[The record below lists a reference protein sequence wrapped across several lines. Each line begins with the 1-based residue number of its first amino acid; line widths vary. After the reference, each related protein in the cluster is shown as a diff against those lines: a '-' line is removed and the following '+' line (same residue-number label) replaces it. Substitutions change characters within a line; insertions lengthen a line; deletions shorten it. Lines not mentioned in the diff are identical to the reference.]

1 MNHCDRK
8 TAPTAAAPA
17 PTPTLLTIPAT
28 ILCNAMTYN
37 GAVLPTS
44 SPFLPRAP
52 TYRAALCPRIKH
64 VGILAAEQRP
74 SYTPRLQLKDF
85 LSYALG
91 SVAAVLQ
98 EGAGEAGALPVDDQ
112 LAPRHL
118 NSLEKSKA
126 GKS

>member
-1 MNHCDRK
+1 M
-8 TAPTAAAPA
+8 APFYRQAALFCP
-17 PTPTLLTIPAT
+17 
-28 ILCNAMTYN
+28 
-37 GAVLPTS
+37 G
-44 SPFLPRAP
+44 P

-64 VGILAAEQRP
+64 VGILAAGQRP

-118 NSLEKSKA
+118 NIKEA
-126 GKS
+126 